1 MTWRV
6 LRGKRSDGT
15 LGFDISKPGFDV
27 RTADKMHMAFSS
39 DLKNPRVVVAGQT
52 TLNPVNGNKSKD
64 FNIPGGLASVLT
76 IPFGQTLAVRPVV
89 VAVGKCASWLIPLPI
104 GNRTILPNLWGQY
117 VSPLYENFVTS
128 GDLTYGTSVNH
139 AGVDANSVSASWAAC
154 RFYYTVAYDSFTIT
168 FNGSSPITVK
178 YLVLRYP

>member
-1 MTWRV
+1 MTVRV

-39 DLKNPRVVVAGQT
+39 DLKNPRVVVAGQAT
-52 TLNPVNGNKSKD
+52 INPTNGVRSKD
-64 FNIPGGLASVLT
+64 FNIPGGQATVLT

-89 VAVGKCASWLIPLPI
+89 VAVGKCASWSIPLPL
-104 GNRTILPNLWGQY
+104 GNRTILSGLAGNY
-117 VSPLYENFVTS
+117 ISPIYENFITP
-128 GDLTYGTSVNH
+128 GDLTYGTNVNH
-139 AGVDANSVSASWAAC
+139 NLGDANSVSASWAAC

-168 FNGSSPITVK
+168 FNGSVAMTVK